1 MRHVFVIA
9 SLCVLTYSSSL
20 AAEQKVFSDRFDG
33 SEAATDNV
41 PSSGVSSVAKTQ
53 EIPALPL
60 DPQPMDQKAA
70 ELKTGMPQFAVL
82 ADKPIVIP
90 QQDGS
95 GDFLKPRALPAPSD
109 RPKQVVNRS
118 RDEVCDTLAQAAQNN
133 NLPTPFFI
141 RLLFQESGFKPG
153 IVSHAGAQGIA
164 QFMPETAASV
174 GLDNPFDPIQAIPA
188 AARLLRNLVDKFGN
202 VGLAAAAYNAGPR
215 RIHDWLERKGKLPH
229 ETQGYVKV
237 ITGRPAESWKG
248 TNDGIIAT
256 RLPAEAPCKE
266 TVTVMAT
273 NELPLQ
279 EAAFAPVPARRV
291 HKRVSVTKLAVA
303 KMEVAPTPA
312 HRPARDPHKAV
323 AVAKNEPAA
332 AHAPAPARKR
342 GAAAKAVAKK
352 EAAPKPTVTLAARKQ
367 THPRSRLALR

>member
-20 AAEQKVFSDRFDG
+20 AADQQKVFSDRFDG

-41 PSSGVSSVAKTQ
+41 PSSGVSSVAKSRET
-53 EIPALPL
+53 PALPL

-95 GDFLKPRALPAPSD
+95 GDFLKPRALPPLSD
-109 RPKQVVNRS
+109 EPKQVVNRP
-118 RDEVCDTLAQAAQNN
+118 RDEVCDTLAQAAQHN

-202 VGLAAAAYNAGPR
+202 VGLAAAAYNAGPK

-248 TNDGIIAT
+248 TKDGIIAT

-279 EAAFAPVPARRV
+279 EAAFTPAPVRPA

-303 KMEVAPTPA
+303 KKEVAPTPA
-312 HRPARDPHKAV
+312 HTPARGPHKTV
-323 AVAKNEPAA
+323 AVAKNEPA
-332 AHAPAPARKR
+332 PVNAPARK
-342 GAAAKAVAKK
+342 GAAVAKALAKK
-352 EAAPKPTVTLAARKQ
+352 EAAKPTLTLAARKQ
-367 THPRSRLALR
+367 THPHSRLALR

>member
-1 MRHVFVIA
+1 
-9 SLCVLTYSSSL
+9 
-20 AAEQKVFSDRFDG
+20 
-33 SEAATDNV
+33 
-41 PSSGVSSVAKTQ
+41 VSTVAKTQ
-53 EIPALPL
+53 DTPTLPL
-60 DPQPMDQKAA
+60 DPQPMDQKAV
-70 ELKTGMPQFAVL
+70 ELTTGMPQFAVL
-82 ADKPIVIP
+82 ADKPIMIP
-90 QQDGS
+90 QQDGT
-95 GDFLKPRALPAPSD
+95 GDFLKPRMLPTPSD

-141 RLLFQESGFKPG
+141 RLLFQESGFRPG

-202 VGLAAAAYNAGPR
+202 VGLAAAAYNAGPK

-248 TNDGIIAT
+248 TTDGAIAT

-273 NELPLQ
+273 NELPMR
-279 EAAFAPVPARRV
+279 EAAFAPAPAHHA

-303 KMEVAPTPA
+303 KKEAAPAPSHVA
-312 HRPARDPHKAV
+312 ARGSHKAV
-323 AVAKNEPAA
+323 AVAKNEPAPA
-332 AHAPAPARKR
+332 RGSHKAILVAKNEPAPAHTPARK
-342 GAAAKAVAKK
+342 GAAAAKPVAKK
-352 EAAPKPTVTLAARKQ
+352 EAAKPTVTLAARKQ
-367 THPRSRLALR
+367 THPHSRIASR